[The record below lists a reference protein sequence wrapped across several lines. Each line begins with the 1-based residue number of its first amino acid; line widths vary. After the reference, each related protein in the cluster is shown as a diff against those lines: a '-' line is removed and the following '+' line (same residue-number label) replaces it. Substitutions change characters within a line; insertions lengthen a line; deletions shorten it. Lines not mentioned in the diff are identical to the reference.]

1 MHPRGPDESR
11 LGAAEHRPPSARS
24 RDALADGL
32 RQEVAEA
39 RVRLEEAGLRAETHR
54 LLGNHEAAVDATREQ
69 EEILADVE
77 ARLGRVVSSA
87 VVQRDAEQ
95 VLADAT
101 GHPGDLPVHAQDP
114 REVRPR
120 APVLAGVASVLAV
133 VAVSTAAVLGVAGGL
148 DRVEVVGAA
157 GDLEAQEQTS
167 SPSPD
172 DTPTRPAPPAQA
184 PRAAVT
190 DDGTTAD
197 SSLDAAPTDAVA
209 APETGRTTPS
219 TPPTGE
225 TTVADESDDG
235 SDLDQAV
242 TELLDA
248 VGGLEQEPDESE
260 EPDPSE
266 SDSETPSVDAD
277 MSGEDLGEL
286 VDEVAPDA
294 TGGMQDG
301 TGDGFVPAPSAQ

>member
-32 RQEVAEA
+32 RREVAEA

-69 EEILADVE
+69 EQILADVE
-77 ARLGRVVSSA
+77 TRLGRVVSSA

-101 GHPGDLPVHAQDP
+101 VAPGDLPVPAQDP
-114 REVRPR
+114 RDVRPR
-120 APVLAGVASVLAV
+120 TPMLAGVASVLAV
-133 VAVSTAAVLGVAGGL
+133 VAVSTAAVLGVAGSP
-148 DRVEVVGAA
+148 DSVEVVGAA
-157 GDLEAQEQTS
+157 SDLERQERAS

-172 DTPTRPAPPAQA
+172 DAPARPSPP
-184 PRAAVT
+184 
-190 DDGTTAD
+190 
-197 SSLDAAPTDAVA
+197 AAPTPFTASERGAAPERPTGAGPTPVA
-209 APETGRTTPS
+209 APEIVPTAPATR
-219 TPPTGE
+219 PTGE
-225 TTVADESDDG
+225 TAVTDEPDHGD
-235 SDLDQAV
+235 SDLDHAV

-248 VGGLEQEPDESE
+248 VGGLEDDPEASPEPE
-260 EPDPSE
+260 PSE

-277 MSGEDLGEL
+277 MSGQDLGKV
-286 VDEVAPDA
+286 VDEVAPGA
-294 TGGMQDG
+294 TDG
-301 TGDGFVPAPSAQ
+301 TQEDGDGFVPAPSAQ